1 MSKKKEKDPAVVRKN
16 RADVAKALEI
26 LFADDYI
33 SRRRLY
39 AENFVRGMFFAIG
52 GVIGATFVL
61 GIVIWFLGLF
71 DQIPLLGPV
80 IDSFRDTI
88 EKGSTVR

>member
-1 MSKKKEKDPAVVRKN
+1 MAKNKEKDPAVVKKN

-39 AENFVRGMFFAIG
+39 LENFIRGMFFAIG
-52 GVIGATFVL
+52 GIIGATFVL
-61 GIVIWFLGLF
+61 GIFLWFLGLF
-71 DQIPLLGPV
+71 DEIPLLGPV
-80 IDSFRDTI
+80 IDSFKETI